1 VPGIRRSRNY
11 VASVTLTNGK
21 IEGRRDREGGRE
33 REREREETEG
43 MR

>member
-1 VPGIRRSRNY
+1 MPGIRRSRNY

-21 IEGRRDREGGRE
+21 IEGRRDRERE